1 MAQILVRDALIVAG
15 NAEPPFRGWVRIEG
29 RQIAALGRG
38 AESAR
43 PGEQVV
49 EARGG
54 ALIPGL
60 INTHAHSHSSLTR
73 GSAEGM
79 ALESWIQ
86 AIVREQQRLTPE
98 QAYVGALATYAEAL
112 LSGTTTILDMCLDPA
127 SAARAADEIG
137 IRAAIAPYV
146 ADSMPFAPTLE
157 QTAELLEGP
166 QREAVQ
172 FWVGL
177 HDLET
182 SSDAQVKK
190 GVALALKHGVGVH
203 LHCSESR
210 FSVERTRRRTGRSP
224 VEQLEELG
232 VFSARTLL
240 AHCVHVSATDRAL
253 LAARGASVA
262 HCPHANL
269 KLGSGVAPVPALR
282 ADGVAVSLATDGAK
296 ANNRLDMFDVMK
308 FASLLHKGMAE
319 DPAMLAPAEVLAMAT
334 EAGAAALGLDAGR
347 IAAGR
352 RADLTLV
359 SVERFHLQPATPDTI
374 ITNLVHA
381 ARGGDVDS
389 VIVDGRLVVDRGRLT
404 LIDQDALLQRH
415 AATGRALLE
424 TA

>member
-1 MAQILVRDALIVAG
+1 MAQILVRDALVVAG
-15 NAEPPFRGWVRIEG
+15 GAERPFRGWVRIEG
-29 RQIAALGRG
+29 NRIAAIGRG
-38 AESAR
+38 AVRNQE
-43 PGEQVV
+43 GERVV

-79 ALESWIQ
+79 ALEAWIE

-98 QAYVGALATYAEAL
+98 QAYVAALATYAEAL
-112 LSGTTTILDMCLDPA
+112 LSGTTAILDMCLDPE
-127 SAARAADEIG
+127 SAARAAEEIG

-157 QTAELLEGP
+157 RTAALLETP
-166 QREAVQ
+166 ERERVR

-182 SSDAQVKK
+182 SSDAQVRD

-210 FSVERTRRRTGRSP
+210 YSVERTRRRTGRSP
-224 VEQLEELG
+224 VEQLEQLG
-232 VFSARTLL
+232 VFSARTHL
-240 AHCVHVSATDRAL
+240 AHCVHVSAADRQL

-282 ADGVAVSLATDGAK
+282 ADGVRVSLATDGAK

-308 FASLLHKGMAE
+308 FTSLLHKGVAE
-319 DPAMLAPAEVLAMAT
+319 NPAVLPPIEVLAMAT
-334 EAGAAALGLDAGR
+334 EVGATVLGIEAGR
-347 IAAGR
+347 IVPGQL
-352 RADLTLV
+352 ADLTLL
-359 SVERFHLQPATPDTI
+359 SVERFHLQPAEPETI
-374 ITNLVHA
+374 VTNLVHA
-381 ARGGDVDS
+381 AHGGDVDT
-389 VIVDGRLVVDRGRLT
+389 VIVDGRVVVESGRLT
-404 LIDQDALLQRH
+404 LLDEDALLRRH
-415 AATGRALLE
+415 AATGRALLL
-424 TA
+424 T